1 MIEDTRQKGFTLIEL
16 MVAIAISGMLMAV
29 VAMAYTGQSRS
40 NNAVQDMASL
50 QQDLRSALQLM
61 AREIRMAGYN
71 PDKISGAASPQF
83 LTATATTL
91 QFSQDT
97 NGDGDTLDANEI
109 VRFALS
115 GTAPD
120 TSLGRATGVAG
131 VLMPMATNI
140 DQLAFEYLLEDETWT
155 QAPADLTDIRA
166 VRIVVLGHSARG
178 TAGSTD
184 SSTFTP
190 PLESVVPAPDWT
202 PATPGRFHWRMMS
215 LIVQCRNL
223 NI

>member
-1 MIEDTRQKGFTLIEL
+1 MKRDTRQQGFTLIEL

-40 NNAVQDMASL
+40 NNAVQDMAAL
-50 QQDLRSALQLM
+50 QQDLRGALQLM

-71 PDKISGAASPQF
+71 PNGAVGTGIESITNAGGDPELHFKMDIDGDGAIGGSEEISYAIN
-83 LTATATTL
+83 
-91 QFSQDT
+91 T
-97 NGDGDTLDANEI
+97 NGA
-109 VRFALS
+109 
-115 GTAPD
+115 
-120 TSLGRATGVAG
+120 LGRETGGAG
-131 VLMPMATNI
+131 GLQAIADNV
-140 DQLAFEYLLEDETWT
+140 DQLAFEYYLNDETWT

-166 VRIVVLGHSARG
+166 VRIVVLGHSDRE
-178 TAGSTD
+178 TAGATD

-190 PLESVVPAPDWT
+190 PLESAVLDWT
-202 PATPGRFHWRMMS
+202 PASPGRFHWRMMS